1 MKKFTL
7 FLFVFQILLFDL
19 DAQIQIKGKADISDF
34 PSVKFL
40 LQNRNPD
47 ALESTAFKF
56 FEVIDGDKVEIN
68 PLSFDILKDSVD
80 YSKENKCVLI
90 MVEVLDHKDRRE
102 QVSTFLKAL
111 ENSIYDII
119 NDGDKVKIV
128 AFSVQ
133 DLDGA
138 GVLKNITS
146 RFTDDIDEI
155 QVELEAYKVE
165 NSYSTN
171 VNVSDVLKAL
181 LEGVEL
187 LTKQDNSLPKS
198 ILLLSEER
206 SNSYEYL
213 SAIDITSKANTSDVV
228 INTIKYNKHH
238 YEGFK
243 QPTLASQTYGISESL
258 TLSTKT
264 SRAINSSKV
273 YEASNFI
280 IDILDNSIK
289 RASGMSYSINLDLT
303 NDIKD
308 GRVQEIVIE
317 QIDSK
322 NKTKFGFKAPGNW
335 VIAQFQK
342 NLILASGISFLI
354 LLLIAY
360 LIYFLISRNRKA
372 KYEAERLVK
381 QRRKVDNERE
391 AEILQQK
398 QELLEIK
405 SKEDQRIK
413 AEQLSK
419 QNELKADQ
427 EKVLIAQMKLLGAL
441 PILKYSD
448 DINTAQ
454 FEIKK
459 PITLVGRDEKTN
471 QICIP
476 NNNISRNHF
485 SIIFSD
491 NKYKIVDNNSTN
503 GMIINGYKLKEA
515 NLKNGDI
522 IEITDVTFTFYI

>member
-1 MKKFTL
+1 MKKFIL
-7 FLFVFQILLFDL
+7 LLFVFQSLLL
-19 DAQIQIKGKADISDF
+19 DVNAQIHVKGQAEISAF
-34 PSVKFL
+34 PSIEFVL
-40 LQNRNPD
+40 HNRNPEELSIND
-47 ALESTAFKF
+47 FKF
-56 FEVIDGDKVEIN
+56 FEVIEGNKVEIVS
-68 PLSFDILKDSVD
+68 LSFDIIKDTLD

-90 MVEVLDHKDRRE
+90 IVEALLHKHRYE
-102 QVSTFLKAL
+102 QVITFFNAL
-111 ENSIYDII
+111 DNSIEDIV

-133 DLDGA
+133 DLDEG

-146 RFTDDIDEI
+146 SFTDDIDEI
-155 QVELEAYKVE
+155 QDELEAYKVE
-165 NSYSTN
+165 SSYSTK

-181 LEGVEL
+181 LEGIEL
-187 LTKQDNSLPKS
+187 LSEQDNSLPKS

-213 SAIDITSKANTSDVV
+213 SAVDITSKANTSDIV

-238 YEGFK
+238 YEGFE
-243 QPTLASQTYGISESL
+243 QPTLASQTYGISEKL
-258 TLSTKT
+258 TLTTKT
-264 SRAINSSKV
+264 STTINSSKV
-273 YEASNFI
+273 DEASNFI

-289 RASGMSYSINLDLT
+289 RAAGISYSINLDLT

-308 GRVQEIVIE
+308 GRDQEIVIE

-322 NKTKFGFKAPGNW
+322 NKIKLSFKAPGNW

-342 NLILASGISFLI
+342 NLLLASGISFLL

-360 LIYFLISRNRKA
+360 LIYFMISRKKKA
-372 KYEAERLVK
+372 KYEAERLARE
-381 QRRKVDNERE
+381 RRKVDNEQE
-391 AEILQQK
+391 AEISQQK
-398 QELLEIK
+398 QELLTIK
-405 SKEDQRIK
+405 NKEEQRIK

-419 QNELKADQ
+419 QNELKADE
-427 EKVLIAQMKLLGAL
+427 EKALIAQMKLLGAL

-454 FEIKK
+454 FEINK
-459 PITLVGRDEKTN
+459 PITSVGRDEKTN

-485 SIIFSD
+485 SIIFSE